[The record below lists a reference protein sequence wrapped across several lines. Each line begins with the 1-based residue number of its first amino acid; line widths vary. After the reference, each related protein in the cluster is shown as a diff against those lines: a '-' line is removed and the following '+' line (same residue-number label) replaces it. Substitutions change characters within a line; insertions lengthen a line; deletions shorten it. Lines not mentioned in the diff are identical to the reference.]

1 MTEKLLTGTLNKNQT
16 KQKNGSLILSEIQ
29 QKKAR
34 NVQKQDYR
42 TYFPDAAIQ
51 SIVIIRNSVILQ

>member
-1 MTEKLLTGTLNKNQT
+1 MTAKLLTGTLNKNQNKT
-16 KQKNGSLILSEIQ
+16 KNRSLILSEIQ
-29 QKKAR
+29 QKKAI